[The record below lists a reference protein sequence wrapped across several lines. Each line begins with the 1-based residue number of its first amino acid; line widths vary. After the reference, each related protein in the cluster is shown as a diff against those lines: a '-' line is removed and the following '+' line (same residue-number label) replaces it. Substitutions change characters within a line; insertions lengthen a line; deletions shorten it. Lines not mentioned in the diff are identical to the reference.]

1 MGCSKCNHIGSCG
14 NSAVQ
19 ILCHE
24 VLHKKATSRTR
35 PNCRRVLCNA
45 ASTEKSVF
53 GEAFWE
59 EIDRI
64 PQDRQLEDRWYQR
77 LLRGARWAMLEWVEV
92 TLFRRKPLASPKI
105 TLFFPLNVSR
115 DLIFWLLFSVVLQ
128 TFYRTH
134 QHMSP
139 NIPLLAVAVSHGEMY
154 I

>member
-1 MGCSKCNHIGSCG
+1 MVCSKCNHIGSCG

-105 TLFFPLNVSR
+105 TLFSPLMFHVTLSSG
-115 DLIFWLLFSVVLQ
+115 FFSVLSCRHSIVYTSICLQ
-128 TFYRTH
+128 TF
-134 QHMSP
+134 P
-139 NIPLLAVAVSHGEMY
+139 C
-154 I
+154 

>member
-1 MGCSKCNHIGSCG
+1 MVCSKCNHIGSCG

-105 TLFFPLNVSR
+105 TLFSPLMFHVTLSSG
-115 DLIFWLLFSVVLQ
+115 FFSVLSCRHSIVHTSICLQ
-128 TFYRTH
+128 TF
-134 QHMSP
+134 P
-139 NIPLLAVAVSHGEMY
+139 C
-154 I
+154 